1 MRTATAA
8 PDLVARTMAFSLAT
22 IRFYSRL
29 PKDTVSQ
36 ILGRQMLRSATSVGA
51 QYREAQ
57 RAKSISDFLS
67 KTEGA
72 LQEVDET
79 GYWLELI
86 QNSGIERDSGLVGL
100 REEARQLLAIFVAIT
115 RKAKQT
121 KLRRAA

>member
-29 PKDTVSQ
+29 PKDTAFQ

-86 QNSGIERDSGLVGL
+86 QASGIERDSALVAL

-121 KLRRAA
+121 KLQKAA

>member
-1 MRTATAA
+1 MTTVAGL
-8 PDLVARTMAFSLAT
+8 PDLVARTRAFSLAT

-29 PKDTVSQ
+29 PKDTASQ

-57 RAKSISDFLS
+57 RAKSISDFIS

-72 LQEVDET
+72 LQEMDET

-86 QNSGIERDSGLVGL
+86 QDSGMHRDADLTAL
-100 REEARQLLAIFVAIT
+100 REEAGQLLKIFVAIT

>member
-8 PDLVARTMAFSLAT
+8 PDLVARTRAFSLAT

-29 PKDTVSQ
+29 PKDTASQ

-86 QNSGIERDSGLVGL
+86 QDSGIERDSALVAL

-121 KLRRAA
+121 KLQKAD